1 MRIKAFTLIE
11 VLVALVIIA
20 IACTAVVKAMS
31 DGVLVSSHLRQAL
44 TSRWVASNVLS
55 QLQNGLLP
63 SLRDNPQQAGKVSM
77 MGKQWGW
84 QAQALADASNS
95 FYQQV
100 NIFVGSVD
108 GKHQY
113 YRLDGFVW
121 QPKMQRV
128 TS

>member
-1 MRIKAFTLIE
+1 MRLKAFTLVE

-31 DGVLVSSHLRQAL
+31 DGILVSSHLRQEL
-44 TSRWVASNVLS
+44 VSRWVASNVLS

-63 SLRDNPQQAGKVSM
+63 SLRDNPDQSGKVTM
-77 MGKQWGW
+77 MGRQWGW
-84 QAQALADASNS
+84 RAQAPADLSNS
-95 FYQQV
+95 YYQQV

-108 GKHQY
+108 GQKQY

-121 QPKMQRV
+121 QPQTQRA
-128 TS
+128 